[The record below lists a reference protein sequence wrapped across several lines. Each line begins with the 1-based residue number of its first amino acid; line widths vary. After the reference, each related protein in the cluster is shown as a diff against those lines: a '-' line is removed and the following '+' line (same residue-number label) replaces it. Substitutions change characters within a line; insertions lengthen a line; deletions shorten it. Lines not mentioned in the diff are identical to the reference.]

1 MKVCR
6 RDIAVTGLLAALMMI
21 CAAGC
26 APSDKA
32 AEPAETAMSL
42 EDVSKIRFAIQRL
55 QDPKLFDSGFMY
67 LCDVGKPAIPHVIKA
82 LETSEHGMRTGA
94 NMTLQGITGHR
105 VEPTTNPK
113 ALAKRWREWWT
124 LNKHR
129 DMPIIEKRPA
139 AEVVPPGPRGAS
151 GATAPID
158 AGVPVVSERLPL
170 PSQPDKAP
178 DFSKLKPASDDEKE
192 AARRRLLEIM
202 GGKKEP
208 DEGKKPEAAPKD

>member
-1 MKVCR
+1 MIRGKG
-6 RDIAVTGLLAALMMI
+6 IAFIGLLAVLTMI

-32 AEPAETAMSL
+32 AEPAEAGPSA
-42 EDVSKIRFAIQRL
+42 EDVGKIRFAIQRL

-67 LCDVGKPAIPHVIKA
+67 LCDVGKPAVPYVIEA

-105 VEPTTNPK
+105 VEPTTSPK

-124 LNKHR
+124 LNRHR
-129 DMPIIEKRPA
+129 DMPIVEKRPA

-151 GATAPID
+151 GGRPPMD
-158 AGVPVVSERLPL
+158 AGVPVASEELPT
-170 PSQPDKAP
+170 PRKPDEAP
-178 DFSKLKPASDDEKE
+178 DFSKLKPASDDEKD
-192 AARRRLLEIM
+192 AARRRLLQIM

-208 DEGKKPEAAPKD
+208 DEVKKPEAEPRD